1 MAVLV
6 SYEPAVRSAGAVA
19 ALGRRWSRARRR
31 SAATLLA
38 IALLLVGAACGM
50 EVQTTNPYTPADG
63 INVDVGEQGQVKVRN
78 VMILSRAD
86 GQGFLSA
93 SLVADERDALTAVSA
108 VPVKADGSDGA
119 PLAVS
124 IPDPVALGNGT
135 LVVLTDRA
143 PITLTG
149 PDLKAGL
156 EVKVVLQFTTAGQV
170 SLTIP
175 VLDGNQRIY
184 QTVSPTPAPSA

>member
-1 MAVLV
+1 VAVLV
-6 SYEPAVRSAGAVA
+6 SHDPVARSAGAVA
-19 ALGRRWSRARRR
+19 AVGRGWSLACRR
-31 SAATLLA
+31 SAA
-38 IALLLVGAACGM
+38 LLLTFGLVVSGAACGM

-63 INVDVGEQGQVKVRN
+63 INADVGEQGQVKVRN
-78 VMILSRAD
+78 LMILSRAD

-93 SLVADERDALTAVSA
+93 SLVADQRDALTAVSA
-108 VPVKADGSDGA
+108 VPVKADGSDGT

-124 IPDPVALGNGT
+124 IPDPVALGNNT

-156 EVKVVLQFTTAGQV
+156 EVKVVLQFATAGQL

-175 VLDGNQRIY
+175 VLNGNQRIY
-184 QTVSPTPAPSA
+184 QTVSPTPAPST